1 MNTVK
6 KDCNT
11 IQMLSTQSPRLF
23 SKRLYG
29 YQNSKLDA
37 EFKIIEMVLN
47 IGSENK
53 VIDKN
58 SF

>member
-1 MNTVK
+1 M
-6 KDCNT
+6 
-11 IQMLSTQSPRLF
+11 LF
-23 SKRLYG
+23 SKHLYG
-29 YQNSKLDA
+29 YQKCKIDA

-47 IGSENK
+47 IGSEKK